1 MNIIIVGIGNIGFEV
16 AKLLAIDNNQILLL
30 SRNMPEYAT
39 DFINSN
45 ENVFYAKGDATKISE
60 MESIRDSEVLK
71 NFGSIDLLIITPGI
85 ATNSTF
91 MDDPDGFRQCFEFN
105 YYCYV
110 IPIQAFVSLI
120 TSPKGGGLIF
130 LSASSGHHADTRLS
144 GYPAS
149 KWGLEN
155 VFTSLR
161 EEVRSRNISVDVVAV
176 RTIKNKYSKVWT
188 QNYGESPEQI
198 AKYISNLVVNPKN
211 KRHFIPFRFS
221 YIRMIER
228 LFPILL
234 DYKHKLRNASKRRRR
249 FRNMSCEN
257 VLITGAA
264 SGLGKALALTY
275 AKTAR
280 QLYLC
285 DINLEGLK
293 ALKEDIHNQCN
304 CLIDISRVDVQNKE
318 EITTFINSLERVD
331 LLINNVGVRFQGK
344 VENSSLKD
352 YNKNLNINLFS
363 HLQFIYELFRKDI
376 PPKKV
381 INILSTTAIR
391 GRYLHGLYSSAK
403 AAMWN
408 CTRSMRRVYG
418 SSCQVM
424 EVIPSG
430 MSDTKLVENSIVS
443 STYEEVIPSPVIN
456 KTRNFSLQSKM
467 KFLRIT
473 NWSALDAAK
482 IIQKYERKGKE
493 ILFIPPVRSK
503 LFLLLETLS
512 VRLFSIIFRR

>member
-16 AKLLAIDNNQILLL
+16 AKQINTENNKILLIAR
-30 SRNMPEYAT
+30 SMPEYAS
-39 DFINSN
+39 DFINTNS
-45 ENVFYAKGDATKISE
+45 NVFFAKGDATKISD
-60 MESIRDSEVLK
+60 MESIRDSLASK
-71 NFGSIDLLIITPGI
+71 GFGSVDFLIITPGL
-85 ATNSTF
+85 ANNSTF
-91 MDDPDGFRQCFEFN
+91 LDDPEGFRQCFEFN

-110 IPIQAFVSLI
+110 IPIQIFIGLI
-120 TSPKGGGLIF
+120 SPEERGGLIL
-130 LSASSGHHADTRLS
+130 LSATSGHHADTRLS

-149 KWGLEN
+149 KWSLEN
-155 VFTSLR
+155 LFSSLR
-161 EEVRSRNISVDVVAV
+161 EEVRDRNISVDVLAV

-198 AKYISNLVVNPKN
+198 AKYLYNLVVNPKN
-211 KRHFIPFRFS
+211 KRHFIPSYFL
-221 YIRMIER
+221 YIRLIER
-228 LFPILL
+228 LLPKLL
-234 DYKHKLRNASKRRRR
+234 DFKHNLRNASKRRKY
-249 FRNMSCEN
+249 FRNIVCDN

-285 DINLEGLK
+285 DINIEGLNS
-293 ALKEDIHNQCN
+293 LKEDIKKQNS
-304 CLIDISRVDVQNKE
+304 CLIDVFKVDVQNME
-318 EITTFINSLERVD
+318 AITTFICNLNRVD

-344 VENSSLKD
+344 VENTPMKD
-352 YNKNLNINLFS
+352 YKKNLDINLFS
-363 HLQFIYELFRKDI
+363 HLQFIYELFRRDI

-391 GRYLHGLYSSAK
+391 GRNLHGLYSSAK

-408 CTRSMRRVYG
+408 CTRSLRRANG
-418 SSCQVM
+418 STYQIM

-443 STYEEVIPSPVIN
+443 STYENVNSVCVHS
-456 KTRNFSLQSKM
+456 KRRNFNLQSKI
-467 KFLRIT
+467 KFLKIT
-473 NWSALDAAK
+473 KWSALDAAK

-493 ILFIPPVRSK
+493 ILYIPPVQTK
-503 LFLLLETLS
+503 LFLTLETLS
-512 VRLFSIIFRR
+512 NSLFSFIFRR